1 MKYFLQ
7 RIGAFIEVS
16 LGLNLLSA
24 DFKKFASM
32 HCTYNVFQAMV
43 SSYITTLLMKV
54 TGNGDIVIW
63 FNLVSFFFQGCG
75 VVLGVVVMR
84 KGSVNLALR
93 IGILGFI
100 ALYTTLLF
108 CMANADRV
116 MILLGLLNG
125 ISNGFY
131 WLTYASYFSAFT
143 TDSRRDAA
151 LGFMGFMNGITILIM
166 PALSGYVIETVGK
179 AAGTFAGYM
188 VAFGISFA
196 VAVIT
201 IFLSFRLPKQVHH
214 SAGEKTYFL
223 KALKIISRDACWR
236 CGMACETLRG
246 IRDGTFNFLLNLLLF
261 EIIQSETLVGV
272 NSLLA
277 SIGTIVSFWVAG
289 KIIKPGNRVKSMLIG
304 SIVLLAACGLPAFS
318 MSPPAIMVF
327 AVINAFF
334 STFIINPSNSIM
346 FLIVQKKAD
355 PKMTNEYLSIRDVFL
370 VGGRMIGVS
379 VLLAFPRVQYGY
391 VIAIILL
398 TLSQFIIVGLSRRST
413 NLLRKFD
420 TAAEGG
426 LQEA

>member
-93 IGILGFI
+93 VGILGFI

-201 IFLSFRLPKQVHH
+201 IFLSFRLPKQVHQ
-214 SAGEKTYFL
+214 SVEKKTYFL
-223 KALKIISRDACWR
+223 KAFKIISRDACWR

-246 IRDGTFNFLLNLLLF
+246 IRDGTLNFLLNLLLF
-261 EIIQSETLVGV
+261 EIIQSEILVGV

-277 SIGTIVSFWVAG
+277 SVGTIVSFWVAG

-327 AVINAFF
+327 AVVNAFF

-413 NLLRKFD
+413 NLLRKLD